1 MTDGEKSQGFEAMA
15 GTSSREEIRSRV
27 VEILRRDLKLGNDA
41 RIDDDMPFFNS
52 EADLD
57 SLDILLLVASVEKAF
72 GIKIANEEVGQ
83 SAFQNVRSL
92 TQFIATQV
100 NGNGAVG
107 ASRAVDYLAN
117 LPHGEPFRFISKITA
132 MKPGEAGTGVWNLA
146 GSEVFFAGHFP
157 GRPMVPGV
165 LIAEALAQLSGIVGT
180 AAGAGPGGEGSL
192 AHVDVRFDK
201 PVVPPAEIIL
211 KSTFLRQM
219 GQLQQFEVS
228 AEVSG
233 ETVARGT
240 LALHR
245 AGGGA

>member
-1 MTDGEKSQGFEAMA
+1 MSETS
-15 GTSSREEIRSRV
+15 GTEEIRSRV
-27 VEILRRDLKLGNDA
+27 VEILRRDLKLGNEA

-92 TQFIATQV
+92 TQFIATQI
-100 NGNGAVG
+100 NGNRPPA
-107 ASRAVDYLAN
+107 ASPGIDYLAN
-117 LPHGEPFRFISKITA
+117 LPHGEPFRFVSKITSL
-132 MKPGEAGTGVWNLA
+132 KPRESGEGLWILT
-146 GSEVFFAGHFP
+146 GSEAFFAGHFP
-157 GRPMVPGV
+157 GRPVVPGV

-180 AAGAGPGGEGSL
+180 NTGAPPGEQGSL
-192 AHVDVRFDK
+192 ALVDVRFDK
-201 PVVPPAEIIL
+201 PVVPPAQIGL
-211 KSTFLRQM
+211 KSKFLRQV

-240 LALHR
+240 LTLHR
-245 AGGGA
+245 TAGGT

>member
-1 MTDGEKSQGFEAMA
+1 MSETS
-15 GTSSREEIRSRV
+15 GTEEIRTRV

-52 EADLD
+52 EVDFD
-57 SLDILLLVASVEKAF
+57 SLDILLLVASVEKTF
-72 GIKIANEEVGQ
+72 GIKIANEQVGQ

-92 TQFIATQV
+92 TQFIAAQI
-100 NGNGAVG
+100 NGNGSA
-107 ASRAVDYLAN
+107 AARQPRTVDYLAS
-117 LPHGEPFRFISKITA
+117 LPHGEPFRFVSRVTA
-132 MKPGEAGTGVWNLA
+132 LRPGESGEGVWILT
-146 GSEVFFAGHFP
+146 GSEAFFAGHFP
-157 GRPMVPGV
+157 GRPVVPGV
-165 LIAEALAQLSGIVGT
+165 LIAEALAQLSGIVG
-180 AAGAGPGGEGSL
+180 AEAGAGPGGQGSL

-201 PVVPPAEIIL
+201 PVVPPAQIVL
-211 KSTFLRQM
+211 KSMFLRQM

-245 AGGGA
+245 PGGAG